1 MEQVL
6 DGLETLDVR
15 DQDNPLSETE
25 LAAFLDGR
33 LEGDDL
39 ARVQAHLADNPSAR
53 QEMIEASRMVT
64 TLPDQRRA
72 PASRWLYVGASLAAA
87 AALLVAVRPDKPSS
101 VERTSIE
108 RRADPAESE
117 RITLVFPASGQT
129 VEPERIRF
137 AWRRYN
143 GSTYR
148 LVVSDA
154 TGHIMFK
161 AITTDTVLSVTPET
175 LKGAHDKIY
184 WTVDAQAP
192 DGSSVRSEIS
202 DFELKPRQ

>member
-1 MEQVL
+1 MEQVI
-6 DGLETLDVR
+6 DGLETPDVR

-25 LAAFLDGR
+25 LAAFLEGR
-33 LEGDDL
+33 LEGDHL

-53 QEMIEASRMVT
+53 REMIEASRVVT
-64 TLPDQRRA
+64 TLPEPRRQ
-72 PASRWLYVGASLAAA
+72 PASRWLYLGASLAAA
-87 AALLVAVRPDKPSS
+87 AALLIAVRPNETTP

-108 RRADPAESE
+108 RRADAAESE
-117 RITLVFPASGQT
+117 RITLVSPASGEI
-129 VEPERIRF
+129 VESDRIRF
-137 AWRRYN
+137 AWRRYD

-161 AITTDTVLSVTPET
+161 TITTDTVMSVAPEI
-175 LKGAHDKIY
+175 LKGAKDKIY